1 VRVLFSSHG
10 AYGHVLPLTGL
21 ATALRQA
28 GHEVRVA
35 VGPALCPAVES
46 VGLPTVAAGMSD
58 DALVAEARRRWPE
71 TEHQPPANWAPRMFT
86 DIAAPAMADDL
97 VEIISTWR
105 PDLVVREEG
114 EYGGAVAAAAA
125 GIRWITHAW
134 GSPLPP
140 KSQLAGVAKS
150 LTPLWRAH
158 DVDPP
163 RDAEQLYGAAVLDPC
178 PPSLYEH
185 PFAGDLVNPIRPVPA
200 DLADDH
206 SGGQLPRPLAY
217 IGFGTVPLYRNH
229 PELLKTAV
237 AAVLATGLNAVVT
250 TSELELPTE
259 IRELNGDRVL
269 VKEWV
274 SLPSLL
280 ASCQLV
286 ISHGG
291 AGTVLAALTN
301 GLPLLLLPRGA
312 PSQLRMSAACARR
325 GAARVVEPERA
336 TRREIDDA
344 IWALINDN
352 AFAQAARDVAGEI
365 AQLPHPTDVVR
376 FIEATDG

>member
-1 VRVLFSSHG
+1 
-10 AYGHVLPLTGL
+10 
-21 ATALRQA
+21 
-28 GHEVRVA
+28 
-35 VGPALCPAVES
+35 
-46 VGLPTVAAGMSD
+46 
-58 DALVAEARRRWPE
+58 
-71 TEHQPPANWAPRMFT
+71 MFT
-86 DIAAPAMADDL
+86 EIAAPAMADDL
-97 VEIISTWR
+97 LEIMGTWR

-134 GSPLPP
+134 GSPLPA
-140 KSQLAGVAKS
+140 KSQLDGVAKS

-206 SGGQLPRPLAY
+206 AGGQPPRPLAY

-229 PELLKTAV
+229 PQLLKTAV
-237 AAVLATGLNAVVT
+237 EAVLGTGLNAVVT

-259 IRELNGDRVL
+259 LRELNGDRVL
-269 VKEWV
+269 VREWV

-280 ASCQLV
+280 GSCQLV

-352 AFAQAARDVAGEI
+352 AFAHAARDVAAEI

-376 FIEATDG
+376 FIETTDG

>member
-21 ATALRQA
+21 ATALRHA

-46 VGLPTVAAGMSD
+46 LGLQTVAAGMSD

-71 TEHQPPANWAPRMFT
+71 TEHQLPANWAPRMFT

-97 VEIISTWR
+97 LDIISTSR
-105 PDLVVREEG
+105 LDLIVREEG
-114 EYGGAVAAAAA
+114 EYGAAVAAAAA
-125 GIRWITHAW
+125 GISWITHGW

-140 KSQLAGVAKS
+140 KSQLERVAKS
-150 LTPLWRAH
+150 LTPLWRTH
-158 DVDPP
+158 DLDPP

-185 PFAGDLVNPIRPVPA
+185 PCAGDLVNPIRPVPA
-200 DLADDH
+200 DLAADH
-206 SGGQLPRPLAY
+206 AGGEPPQPLAY

-229 PELLKTAV
+229 PQLLKTAV
-237 AAVLATGLNAVVT
+237 EAVLAAGLNAVVT
-250 TSELELPTE
+250 TSELELATE
-259 IRELNGDRVL
+259 LRELDGDRML
-269 VKEWV
+269 VREWV

-280 ASCQLV
+280 GSCRLV
-286 ISHGG
+286 VSHGG
-291 AGTVLAALTN
+291 AGTVLAGLTN

-325 GAARVVEPERA
+325 GAARVVEPEHA

-352 AFAQAARDVAGEI
+352 ALAKAARDVAAEI
-365 AQLPHPTDVVR
+365 AHLPHPTDAVR
-376 FIEATDG
+376 FIETMDG